1 MKLSQ
6 SEWEARIRAPY
17 SRAAADEA
25 IALAILHRQQTGWDR
40 SDLKNA
46 ISDAQLRLTIQDI
59 RGLER
64 K

>member
-1 MKLSQ
+1 MTHT
-6 SEWEARIRAPY
+6 
-17 SRAAADEA
+17 AADKL
-25 IALAILHRQQTGWDR
+25 IALAVLHRQQTGWDR